1 MLGQKQVEEAP
12 LPLVQE
18 MAWHPQ
24 RQGLVLPKTHQ
35 SHQRQGEAVVQ
46 GRQPQQLALQSEH
59 LRHLQGNQG
68 IL

>member
-35 SHQRQGEAVVQ
+35 SHQRQGEAVV
-46 GRQPQQLALQSEH
+46 
-59 LRHLQGNQG
+59 
-68 IL
+68 